1 MQLSDLLEETYL
13 ALVGNKVRSSLTVL
27 GIVIGIASVI
37 AMVAIGQ
44 GSQASIQASI
54 QSIGSNLIAITPGAQ
69 RGVGQQVSAGR
80 GSSQTLTAADASAIQ
95 AQVSSVSA
103 VAPDLTKRYQ
113 VTAPGTNTNTQ
124 VIGTTPAYL
133 NVRNIAVDQGSFFTD
148 QDVTSMAKVVV
159 IGPTARDDLFG
170 QGSDAIG
177 KTLRINNISFLVI
190 GITQSKGGT
199 GFANPD
205 DAVYVPLTT
214 AQHFL
219 AGVTYVSTISVSAV
233 DQQSMSTVQQAI
245 TTLLLQRHN
254 ISNPQSADFS
264 ILNQNDIVST
274 ASSVTGTF
282 TALLASVAAISLVVG
297 GIGIM
302 NMMLTTVTERTRE
315 IGLRK
320 AIGAERN
327 DISNQFLMEAV
338 ALTFSGG
345 ILGIILGWIV
355 TLLVEKFASIHSQIT
370 LSSVLMAFGVSAAI
384 GVVFGYYPARRASG
398 LNPIEALRYE

>member
-159 IGPTARDDLFG
+159 IGPTARDYLFG

-355 TLLVEKFASIHSQIT
+355 TLLEFHLT
-370 LSSVLMAFGVSAAI
+370 LTD
-384 GVVFGYYPARRASG
+384 
-398 LNPIEALRYE
+398 

>member
-148 QDVTSMAKVVV
+148 QDVTSMSKVVV